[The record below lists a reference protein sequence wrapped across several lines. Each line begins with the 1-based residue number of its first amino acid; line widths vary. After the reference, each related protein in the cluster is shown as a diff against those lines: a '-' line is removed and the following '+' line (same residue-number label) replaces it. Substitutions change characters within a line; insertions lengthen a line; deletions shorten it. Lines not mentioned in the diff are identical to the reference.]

1 MKTTLLCVL
10 IAALGAA
17 CLQRADRAPPASDT
31 SAVPNST
38 ATPAAPAPAAAPTLP
53 PSPGATKLTVVEG
66 FLTPE
71 SVLHD
76 PVQDIYFV
84 SNINGSPTAKDN
96 NGFISRVRP
105 DGAVENLK
113 FIEGGHGG
121 VTLNAPKGLA
131 IRGDTLWVADIDVVR
146 AFDAKTGAPRDS
158 VSMAS
163 LGAVFLNDIAI
174 AQTGALYIT
183 DTGIRFDDV
192 GNVLHPGPDRIFRV
206 GTDRQVT
213 VAVRGD
219 TLGRPNGITL
229 DSVGKRF
236 IVVQFGGRS
245 ILAWKPGDKAPSV
258 IAKGPGGFDGVEIAG
273 SRVLVSSWS
282 DSTVSS
288 YETGQEVKVIA
299 GVPSPADIGYDGKRH
314 RVLIPV
320 FSGNRVEIWQLPR
333 DNCGLR
339 ICNCGFGVLSIR
351 IQQSEI
357 RDLEYGRTAYFT
369 RPQPLQRL
377 VRPLERVRLDLG
389 AHGDPRRERQ
399 KLLAVLACEV
409 RHRTDHPLSP

>member
-1 MKTTLLCVL
+1 
-10 IAALGAA
+10 
-17 CLQRADRAPPASDT
+17 
-31 SAVPNST
+31 
-38 ATPAAPAPAAAPTLP
+38 
-53 PSPGATKLTVVEG
+53 VEG

-76 PVQDIYFV
+76 PAQDIYFV
-84 SNINGSPTAKDN
+84 SNINGGPTAKDN

-113 FIEGGHGG
+113 FIEGGHSG

-146 AFDAKTGAPRDS
+146 AFDAKTGVPRDS
-158 VSMAS
+158 VSLAG

-192 GNVLHPGPDRIFRV
+192 GNALHPGPDRIFRV
-206 GTDRQVT
+206 GSDRQVT

-245 ILAWKPGDKAPSV
+245 VLAWKPGDKAPSV

-273 SRVLVSSWS
+273 GRILVSSWS

-288 YETGQEVKVIA
+288 YETGQEVKVIT
-299 GVPSPADIGYDGKRH
+299 GVPSPADIGYDGKRK
-314 RVLIPV
+314 RVLVPI
-320 FSGNRVEIWQLPR
+320 FSGNRVEIWQLP
-333 DNCGLR
+333 
-339 ICNCGFGVLSIR
+339 
-351 IQQSEI
+351 
-357 RDLEYGRTAYFT
+357 
-369 RPQPLQRL
+369 
-377 VRPLERVRLDLG
+377 
-389 AHGDPRRERQ
+389 
-399 KLLAVLACEV
+399 
-409 RHRTDHPLSP
+409 

>member
-1 MKTTLLCVL
+1 MKTTLLCLL

-31 SAVPNST
+31 SAVRETT
-38 ATPAAPAPAAAPTLP
+38 ATPSPATPAPAAAPAAAP
-53 PSPGATKLTVVEG
+53 APGATKLAVVEG

-84 SNINGSPTAKDN
+84 SNINGGPTAKDN

-131 IRGDTLWVADIDVVR
+131 MRGDTLWVADIDMVR
-146 AFDAKTGAPRDS
+146 SFDAKTGAPRDS
-158 VSMAS
+158 VSLAG

-192 GNVLHPGPDRIFRV
+192 GNMLHPGPDRIFRI
-206 GTDRQVT
+206 GSDRQVT

-245 ILAWKPGDKAPSV
+245 VLAWKPGDKAPSV

-273 SRVLVSSWS
+273 SRLLVSSWT
-282 DSTVSS
+282 DSTVST
-288 YETGQEVKVIA
+288 YETGQEVKVIT
-299 GVPSPADIGYDGKRH
+299 GVPSPADIGYDAKRK

-320 FSGNRVEIWQLPR
+320 FSGNRVEIWQLP
-333 DNCGLR
+333 
-339 ICNCGFGVLSIR
+339 
-351 IQQSEI
+351 
-357 RDLEYGRTAYFT
+357 
-369 RPQPLQRL
+369 
-377 VRPLERVRLDLG
+377 
-389 AHGDPRRERQ
+389 
-399 KLLAVLACEV
+399 
-409 RHRTDHPLSP
+409 